1 MAAGAA
7 ILLNL
12 LGTLPLLI
20 VWIGGLIYAATLWNR
35 QRPVA
40 LLLASGSLLALF
52 TEIASRIIT
61 GALPFLYFG
70 ASRSVAR
77 IGALI
82 GAVGL
87 ASSLLMAVAWGLLL
101 AAIVRALGPHTQHE

>member
-12 LGTLPLLI
+12 LDTLPLLI
-20 VWIGGLIYAATLWNR
+20 VWIGGLIFAATRWNR

-61 GALPFLYFG
+61 GALPFLLSSS
-70 ASRSVAR
+70 ARSATQLGVLFAV
-77 IGALI
+77 
-82 GAVGL
+82 VGL
-87 ASSLLMAVAWGLLL
+87 VQNLLLAVAWGLSL
-101 AAIVRALGPHTQHE
+101 AAICVR